1 MLPEIILSLLASAT
15 VLAHPG
21 EDHEHVKREAQEL
34 NVFAKRSSD
43 LLSRCA
49 NSLTARSLNHENL
62 QRRQAVAKAL
72 LKERNLDCKSSRPM
86 RTFLKC

>member
-1 MLPEIILSLLASAT
+1 MLPKIIISLLASTA

-43 LLSRCA
+43 LLSRCV
-49 NSLTARSLNHENL
+49 NSLTARSLNDENI
-62 QRRQAVAKAL
+62 QRRQAIAKAL
-72 LKERNLDCKSSRPM
+72 LQERNLDCK
-86 RTFLKC
+86 